1 MIAKG
6 LDFGNVSL
14 VGILNADYSFKN
26 ADFRAFERGYQ
37 LLSQIGGRAGR
48 RERGQVILQ
57 TYEPEHEV
65 IRNVVNGGYQS
76 MYRDVMKHR
85 RQFVYPPF
93 CRMIRVVLRHKE
105 TETLDAAAAVFAGR
119 LRQILPDNVL
129 GPDYYHIP
137 RINSLYIKHLY
148 IKLPQE
154 VSLKGV
160 KEYLSKLSSAFS
172 SSREYRTV
180 RITIDVDP
188 A

>member
-1 MIAKG
+1 MCDVID
-6 LDFGNVSL
+6 LR
-14 VGILNADYSFKN
+14 
-26 ADFRAFERGYQ
+26 ADFLRNIWACDN
-37 LLSQIGGRAGR
+37 GR
-48 RERGQVILQ
+48 R
-57 TYEPEHEV
+57 TD
-65 IRNVVNGGYQS
+65 RNWKG
-76 MYRDVMKHR
+76 K
-85 RQFVYPPF
+85 YP
-93 CRMIRVVLRHKE
+93 K
-105 TETLDAAAAVFAGR
+105 TAAAVFAGR